1 MLLPIHFD
9 ETRTRYAQEDHIH
22 LIVEVLLDAALCLDT
37 HRVGVEIA
45 AHPEGPDH
53 PHPPVKRRGDLA

>member
-9 ETRTRYAQEDHIH
+9 ETRTRYAQEDHIY
-22 LIVEVLLDAALCLDT
+22 LIVDVLLDPTFRLKT

-45 AHPEGPDH
+45 ARPEGPDH
-53 PHPPVKRRGDLA
+53 PTGP